1 MCEIDVV
8 LTASGGEEDIVD
20 EVDVNAGNG
29 VLEVLVSKGPSVPV
43 EEEVD
48 ESDEYDIV
56 KFFFKL
62 KLLSPKNE

>member
-56 KFFFKL
+56 KNFFKL